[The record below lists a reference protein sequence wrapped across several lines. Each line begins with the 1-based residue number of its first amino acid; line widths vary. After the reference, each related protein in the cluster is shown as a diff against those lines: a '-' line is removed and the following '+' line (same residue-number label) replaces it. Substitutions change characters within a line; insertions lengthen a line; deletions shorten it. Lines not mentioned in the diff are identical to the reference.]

1 MNGVAAAAKDLKPA
15 KSGGCCAG
23 KAAAEKPSARALPEE
38 PLGADLGAYVV
49 VDDGGLAQLHLMVDG
64 IHCGGCI
71 QKIEGALKRLP
82 EVETARLNL
91 TTRRLLLTWHGAAA
105 RAADFAKVVS
115 DLGYRAVPYDPARHK
130 SADAEEE
137 AMLMRSMAVAGFAEG
152 DLDIQVQENVLTI
165 TGKRV
170 QSSEADGR
178 NFLHR
183 GIAERSFERRFH
195 LADNVEVREADL
207 QNGLLS
213 LRLEREIPEEKK
225 PRQISI
231 NGESGAKLIQGG
243 KADAA

>member
-1 MNGVAAAAKDLKPA
+1 MRTVDFSPLYRTMVGFDRLADMIDTAAKQEPA
-15 KSGGCCAG
+15 GGYPPYNI
-23 KAAAEKPSARALPEE
+23 EQ
-38 PLGADLGAYVV
+38 LGEHAYR
-49 VDDGGLAQLHLMVDG
+49 
-64 IHCGGCI
+64 
-71 QKIEGALKRLP
+71 IEL
-82 EVETARLNL
+82 
-91 TTRRLLLTWHGAAA
+91 
-105 RAADFAKVVS
+105 
-115 DLGYRAVPYDPARHK
+115 
-130 SADAEEE
+130 
-137 AMLMRSMAVAGFAEG
+137 AVAGFAEG

-165 TGKRV
+165 AGKRV
-170 QSSEADGR
+170 QSSESEGR

-195 LADNVEVREADL
+195 LADNVEVREAEL